1 MNKILLSEINQS
13 CRVTTRSAELRQ
25 SNFFESFDEETFIYD
40 IFQSSNKTYL
50 IAPPS
55 KPEVWDYFFNLATFD
70 GKKIHD
76 INYSFYKNKVSKLII
91 HFPVNEIKWG
101 DKFIRPRSRVA
112 TNKINN
118 AVYTLQK
125 NNDLTWIKDWAN
137 WYINNHAVDSVIIY
151 DNSSEAYSLEEL
163 RKQLFTLNAQVILES
178 VPFKYGP
185 GAYKGSAW
193 DSDFLQYAMF
203 EHARYFY
210 MENNGVFINAD
221 IDELL
226 VTNNDQPIST
236 KLTENH
242 NCISYIGKW
251 VHLDPDLLHDS
262 IITHYSHNRLDLE
275 TKCPQKWTANLSLLP
290 DNAFLKVHEIQG
302 ENVKSIN
309 TQEAIYL
316 HHKQISTNWKVNR
329 KEISPELSKF
339 PKYTNIS
346 EIL

>member
-137 WYINNHAVDSVIIY
+137 WYINNHVVDSVIIY

-163 RKQLFTLNAQVILES
+163 RKQL
-178 VPFKYGP
+178 
-185 GAYKGSAW
+185 
-193 DSDFLQYAMF
+193 
-203 EHARYFY
+203 
-210 MENNGVFINAD
+210 
-221 IDELL
+221 
-226 VTNNDQPIST
+226 
-236 KLTENH
+236 
-242 NCISYIGKW
+242 
-251 VHLDPDLLHDS
+251 
-262 IITHYSHNRLDLE
+262 
-275 TKCPQKWTANLSLLP
+275 
-290 DNAFLKVHEIQG
+290 DNK
-302 ENVKSIN
+302 
-309 TQEAIYL
+309 
-316 HHKQISTNWKVNR
+316 
-329 KEISPELSKF
+329 
-339 PKYTNIS
+339 
-346 EIL
+346 